1 MSRAGPGYG
10 DMTAG
15 LPIWKTDVVAR
26 GRPLGATAQAAL
38 VMLSFGAA
46 SGYELKQ
53 RADHTLRFFFAAPAM
68 SQLYAELARLAEDGY
83 VAERFERR
91 GGERETRVYELTPQG
106 EDELRR
112 WLAEDALP
120 PTVFKSHLALRLVA
134 GRFAEPDRLLA
145 DVATERRRLTAEL
158 ADLRA
163 VVDGLDPDDAQS
175 GWARVVGEWGLDYF
189 GSQVDQ
195 LDDLLAAVE
204 ARTAPVVP

>member
-1 MSRAGPGYG
+1 
-10 DMTAG
+10 
-15 LPIWKTDVVAR
+15 
-26 GRPLGATAQAAL
+26 
-38 VMLSFGAA
+38 MLSFGAA

-195 LDDLLAAVE
+195 LDDLSAAVE